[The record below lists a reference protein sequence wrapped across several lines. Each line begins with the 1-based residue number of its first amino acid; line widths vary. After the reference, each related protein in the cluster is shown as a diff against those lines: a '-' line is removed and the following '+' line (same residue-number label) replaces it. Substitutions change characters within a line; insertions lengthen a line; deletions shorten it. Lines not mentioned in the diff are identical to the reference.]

1 MTHAAT
7 PPPGRHYN
15 GEHAEAGR
23 RPEHPHPAPPAVSME
38 HPPYGLGL
46 AAHLP
51 GSTAH
56 APGPGYGTARMPADY
71 PRTPETTPPSP
82 SPPSPSAQPVHPT
95 GSAWTYEHG
104 PVDDRV
110 PPEVRRRADL
120 RKQVA
125 YRCKRIN
132 TGHMVE
138 ADQRFGGREAL
149 GPHGVVLFFVSD
161 APGEPH
167 GYRLHTAYRL
177 WLASP
182 DCDDLPRLLADLD
195 GVARD
200 NIARAASAGRRWHP
214 LGPEGSMVNG
224 GDMSLPE
231 HAAYVGAGVST
242 LDSDQGRW
250 YQLAHTLRDL
260 PATGHRLSVFDLKGQ
275 AYVLLTDGTAMHI
288 DRDPHAPLGVDG
300 IRCNRTLDPD
310 RVTYY
315 NPHEHLTE
323 DGDDATRAVW
333 RHLGALHH
341 TLTAHLHGRPA

>member
-1 MTHAAT
+1 MIHAAT
-7 PPPGRHYN
+7 PPAGRHYN
-15 GEHAEAGR
+15 VEHAQAR
-23 RPEHPHPAPPAVSME
+23 WRPEHPQTAPPADSMQY
-38 HPPYGLGL
+38 PPHRPEPAVYP
-46 AAHLP
+46 P
-51 GSTAH
+51 GT
-56 APGPGYGTARMPADY
+56 GYGPARTPADY
-71 PRTPETTPPSP
+71 PRTPESVVPPLQP
-82 SPPSPSAQPVHPT
+82 PSAQPVPPA
-95 GSAWTYEHG
+95 GSAWAYEQAPG
-104 PVDDRV
+104 DDRV
-110 PPEVRRRADL
+110 PPEIRRWADL

-149 GPHGVVLFFVSD
+149 GPHGVVLFFVAD

-182 DCDDLPRLLADLD
+182 DSDDLPRLLADLD

-231 HAAYVGAGVST
+231 HAAYVGAGIST

-288 DRDPHAPLGVDG
+288 DRDPHARLGVDG
-300 IRCNRTLDPD
+300 VRCNRTLDPD

-315 NPHEHLTE
+315 NRHENLTE

-333 RHLGALHH
+333 RNLSVLHH
-341 TLTAHLHGRPA
+341 TLNAHLHGPLA

>member
-1 MTHAAT
+1 MMTHAPT
-7 PPPGRHYN
+7 PPQSGRHYSA
-15 GEHAEAGR
+15 GPVEAGWRQDHPSVIPPAAGQGHPAHGPEHAAH
-23 RPEHPHPAPPAVSME
+23 RP
-38 HPPYGLGL
+38 G
-46 AAHLP
+46 
-51 GSTAH
+51 T
-56 APGPGYGTARMPADY
+56 GYGTAHTPADY
-71 PRTPETTPPSP
+71 PRPPDATITPAPTTYPVPPP
-82 SPPSPSAQPVHPT
+82 APASA
-95 GSAWTYEHG
+95 YEHRPG
-104 PVDDRV
+104 DDTV
-110 PPEVRRRADL
+110 PLEVRRWADL

-125 YRCKRIN
+125 YRSKRIN

-149 GPHGVVLFFVSD
+149 GPHGVMLFFVSD
-161 APGEPH
+161 APAEPH

-182 DCDDLPRLLADLD
+182 DADNLPRLLADLD

-200 NIARAASAGRRWHP
+200 NIARAASARRRWHP
-214 LGPEGSMVNG
+214 LGPDGSMVNG
-224 GDMSLPE
+224 GDMSLPSGST
-231 HAAYVGAGVST
+231 YVGVGVST

-260 PATGHRLSVFDLKGQ
+260 PATGRRLSVFDLKGQ
-275 AYVLLTDGTAMHI
+275 AYVLLTDGTALHI
-288 DRDPHAPLGVDG
+288 DRDPHARVGVDG

-315 NPHEHLTE
+315 NRHEHLTE

-333 RHLGALHH
+333 RHLGVLHH

>member
-1 MTHAAT
+1 
-7 PPPGRHYN
+7 
-15 GEHAEAGR
+15 
-23 RPEHPHPAPPAVSME
+23 
-38 HPPYGLGL
+38 
-46 AAHLP
+46 
-51 GSTAH
+51 
-56 APGPGYGTARMPADY
+56 MPADY
-71 PRTPETTPPSP
+71 ARTPETVLPPPSP
-82 SPPSPSAQPVHPT
+82 SEPVHPNV
-95 GSAWTYEHG
+95 SASPYEQM
-104 PVDDRV
+104 PADDRV
-110 PPEVRRRADL
+110 PLEVRRWADL

-149 GPHGVVLFFVSD
+149 GPHGVMLFFVSD
-161 APGEPH
+161 APSEPH

-182 DCDDLPRLLADLD
+182 DADDLPRLLADLD

-200 NIARAASAGRRWHP
+200 NIARAASARRRWHP
-214 LGPEGSMVNG
+214 LGPDGSMVNG
-224 GDMSLPE
+224 GDMALPDGST
-231 HAAYVGAGVST
+231 YVGLGVST

-288 DRDPHAPLGVDG
+288 DRDPHARLGVDG

-315 NPHEHLTE
+315 NRHENLTE

-333 RHLGALHH
+333 RNLGALHH
-341 TLTAHLHGRPA
+341 TLTGHLHGGRPA